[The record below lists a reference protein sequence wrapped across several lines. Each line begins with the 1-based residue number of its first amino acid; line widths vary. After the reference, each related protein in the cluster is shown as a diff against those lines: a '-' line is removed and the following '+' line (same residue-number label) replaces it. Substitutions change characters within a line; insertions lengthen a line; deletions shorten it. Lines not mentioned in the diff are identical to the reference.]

1 MNGKTESPG
10 STSRA
15 IVVTVLA
22 ALAGFAAVYVTLGGN
37 DNARQVSSAPVQPI
51 PGQSVRS
58 ATPSA
63 TPNAAVPGQD
73 KLNTGEMAAFVFK
86 KEPETLPEVA
96 FSDGKGQPRT
106 LKDWQG
112 RVVLLNL
119 WATWCAPCRKEMP
132 ALASLQKELGSEG
145 FEVVA
150 LAVDRA
156 GAEAAQKFLT
166 AAKATDLALYIDPTA
181 RGATAL
187 KAAGMPTTLLID
199 RQGREIGRLT
209 GAAEWDGADA
219 KRLIRAYLQ

>member
-1 MNGKTESPG
+1 MSGKTAG
-10 STSRA
+10 HGATSRA
-15 IVVTVLA
+15 ILVTVLA
-22 ALAGFAAVYVTLGGN
+22 ALAGFAAVYVTLGGR
-37 DNARQVSSAPVQPI
+37 DNARPSSTTAAPVPA
-51 PGQSVRS
+51 S
-58 ATPSA
+58 AST
-63 TPNAAVPGQD
+63 TRED

-86 KEPETLPEVA
+86 KEPEALAEVS

-106 LKDWQG
+106 LKDWQS

-132 ALASLQKELGSEG
+132 ALAALQREFGSKD

-156 GAEAAQKFLT
+156 GADAAQKFLT
-166 AAKATDLALYIDPTA
+166 SIKATDLALYIDPTA
-181 RGATAL
+181 RAGTAL

-209 GAAEWDGADA
+209 GAAEWDSSDA
-219 KRLIRAYLQ
+219 KRLIRAFLK

>member
-1 MNGKTESPG
+1 MSGKTAGPV
-10 STSRA
+10 TASRA

-22 ALAGFAAVYVTLGGN
+22 ALAGFAAVYVTLGAR
-37 DNARQVSSAPVQPI
+37 DNVQQSSNPSSGAPPTPGAPI
-51 PGQSVRS
+51 PAPARPASTGQ
-58 ATPSA
+58 
-63 TPNAAVPGQD
+63 G

-86 KEPETLPEVA
+86 SAPEALPEVS

-106 LKDWQG
+106 LKEWQG
-112 RVVLLNL
+112 RVVLVNL

-132 ALASLQKELGSEG
+132 ALAALQRELGSKD

-166 AAKATDLALYIDPTA
+166 SSKSTDLALYIDPTA
-181 RGATAL
+181 RVGTAL

-209 GAAEWDGADA
+209 GAAEWDSADA
-219 KRLIRAYLQ
+219 KRLIRSFLQ

>member
-1 MNGKTESPG
+1 MSGKTASPG
-10 STSRA
+10 PASRA

-22 ALAGFAAVYVTLGGN
+22 ALAGFAAVYVTLGGP
-37 DNARQVSSAPVQPI
+37 DNARQASTPAGQTAARPSSAPA
-51 PGQSVRS
+51 S
-58 ATPSA
+58 AA
-63 TPNAAVPGQD
+63 GQD
-73 KLNTGEMAAFVFK
+73 KLNSGEMAAFVFK
-86 KEPETLPEVA
+86 KEPEPLAEVS
-96 FSDGKGQPRT
+96 FSDGKGQPRS

-132 ALASLQKELGSEG
+132 ALAALQKELGSAG

-156 GAEAAQKFLT
+156 GAEAAQKFLVS
-166 AAKATDLALYIDPTA
+166 AKATDLALYIDPTA

-187 KAAGMPTTLLID
+187 NAVGMPTTLLLD

-209 GAAEWDGADA
+209 GAAEWDSADA
-219 KRLIRAYLQ
+219 KRLIRHYLK

>member
-1 MNGKTESPG
+1 MNDKKAGPG
-10 STSRA
+10 SASRA

-22 ALAGFAAVYVTLGGN
+22 ALAGFAAVYVTLGGR
-37 DNARQVSSAPVQPI
+37 DNARQGALPVAI
-51 PGQSVRS
+51 P
-58 ATPSA
+58 P
-63 TPNAAVPGQD
+63 PAVTTGPAIG

-86 KEPETLPEVA
+86 AAPEPLSEVS

-106 LKDWQG
+106 LKEWKG

-132 ALASLQKELGSEG
+132 ALAALQRELGSKD

-150 LAVDRA
+150 LSVDRA

-166 AAKATDLALYIDPTA
+166 SIKATDLALYIDPTA
-181 RGATAL
+181 RAGTAL

-209 GAAEWDGADA
+209 GAAEWDSDDA
-219 KRLIRAYLQ
+219 KKLIRFHLE